1 MDVFRITKSAYS
13 QDLTGEGARIHGGR
27 WSKKGVN
34 MLYTSEYGSLAA
46 LEILVHTPI
55 ATSPADLQMVV
66 ISIPDDVPF
75 ETLDPNTLPANW
87 TQYPAP
93 SALAERGTEWVQSA
107 SSLILKVPSVIIRS
121 EWNFLINPAHSDFS
135 RIRINEIRGFQ
146 LDDPLR
152 E

>member
-27 WSKKGVN
+27 WNKKGVN
-34 MLYTSEYGSLAA
+34 MLYASEHESLAA
-46 LEILVHTPI
+46 LEVLVHTPI
-55 ATSPADLQMVV
+55 ATSPGDLQLSV

-75 ETLDPNTLPANW
+75 ETLDSNTLPANW
-87 TQYPAP
+87 IQYPAP
-93 SALAERGTEWVQSA
+93 TALAERGTEWARSA

-135 RIRINEIRGFQ
+135 RIRINEIRDFQ
-146 LDDPLR
+146 LDDRLR